1 MTTPATPWHSN
12 SSLPLR
18 EIIRR
23 AIEDDKVLALGARD
37 ISLPFVPAEV
47 TDFSVDSVCTVA
59 DIEAARTAIIRAI
72 PALEEILVSL
82 AAAGN
87 ILGKNDDELTAQELR
102 EKYDTEEGWGQHPR
116 FTMEDW
122 RNEVSNEDTRIGY
135 WDWVEK
141 SLAYA
146 EDEEESAK
154 DVPRPGVGY
163 YATPCGT
170 FCGEFMQEHAKHC
183 KICAKEFGIEQDE
196 GEKTEDVKER
206 EQDT

>member
-1 MTTPATPWHSN
+1 
-12 SSLPLR
+12 LR

-72 PALEEILVSL
+72 PALEGILVSL

-87 ILGKNDDELTAQELR
+87 ILGKKNDDELTAQELR

-146 EDEEESAK
+146 EDEEESAN
-154 DVPRPGVGY
+154 DVPRPGVGES
-163 YATPCGT
+163 ACR
-170 FCGEFMQEHAKHC
+170 FCEKADCNYSRDESQAGGFNNSPTAEV
-183 KICAKEFGIEQDE
+183 ICAKEFVLEPDE

-206 EQDT
+206 ERNT

>member
-1 MTTPATPWHSN
+1 
-12 SSLPLR
+12 LR

-23 AIEDDKVLALGARD
+23 AIEDNKMLALGARD

-87 ILGKNDDELTAQELR
+87 ILGKNDEELTAQELR

-154 DVPRPGVGY
+154 DVPQPGVGY

-170 FCGEFMQEHAKHC
+170 FCGECMQEHAKHC
-183 KICAKEFGIEQDE
+183 KICAKEFGLEQYE
-196 GEKTEDVKER
+196 AEKTEDVEER
-206 EQDT
+206 EQNH

>member
-1 MTTPATPWHSN
+1 MTTPATPWRSN

-170 FCGEFMQEHAKHC
+170 FCGECMQEHAKHC
-183 KICAKEFGIEQDE
+183 KICAKDFGLEQGE
-196 GEKTEDVKER
+196 GEKTEDVEER
-206 EQDT
+206 EQNT

>member
-122 RNEVSNEDTRIGY
+122 RHEVSNEDTRIGY

-170 FCGEFMQEHAKHC
+170 FCGECMQEHAKHC
-183 KICAKEFGIEQDE
+183 TICAKDFGLEPGE
-196 GEKTEDVKER
+196 GEKTEDVEER
-206 EQDT
+206 EQNT

>member
-1 MTTPATPWHSN
+1 MTTPATPWRSN

-72 PALEEILVSL
+72 PAVEEILVSL

-102 EKYDTEEGWGQHPR
+102 KKHDAEEGWGQHPR

-146 EDEEESAK
+146 EDKEESAK

-163 YATPCGT
+163 
-170 FCGEFMQEHAKHC
+170 
-183 KICAKEFGIEQDE
+183 
-196 GEKTEDVKER
+196 
-206 EQDT
+206 

>member
-1 MTTPATPWHSN
+1 
-12 SSLPLR
+12 LR

-146 EDEEESAK
+146 ED
-154 DVPRPGVGY
+154 
-163 YATPCGT
+163 ATPCGT

>member
-1 MTTPATPWHSN
+1 
-12 SSLPLR
+12 LR

-59 DIEAARTAIIRAI
+59 DIEAARTAIIRAM

-87 ILGKNDDELTAQELR
+87 ILGKKNDDELTAQELR

-122 RNEVSNEDTRIGY
+122 RNQVSNEDTRIGY

-154 DVPRPGVGY
+154 DVPRPGVGET
-163 YATPCGT
+163 ACR
-170 FCGEFMQEHAKHC
+170 FCEKADC
-183 KICAKEFGIEQDE
+183 NYSCDE
-196 GEKTEDVKER
+196 SQAGGFNNSPTAEVTSTTEPS
-206 EQDT
+206 